1 MLKPISI
8 LSSLLRHYFDYIS
21 QDDNATA
28 KVNAALDARYVCT
41 NNLETSFTNT
51 EDSISPN
58 DLMSFQW
65 QIGCGIVTFS
75 CFSFFFYMGFLSKT
89 FTIHRT
95 AGEGVGYLFNS
106 SLHEYLDISRAV
118 AAVGSPLR
126 IARSRATGNLWLP
139 SAIR

>member
-8 LSSLLRHYFDYIS
+8 LSGLLRHYFDYIS

-41 NNLETSFTNT
+41 NDLATSFANT

-65 QIGCGIVTFS
+65 QIACGIVTFF
-75 CFSFFFYMGFLSKT
+75 CFSFFFYLGFLSQTLQPGNWETLASERNLLTTK
-89 FTIHRT
+89 
-95 AGEGVGYLFNS
+95 L
-106 SLHEYLDISRAV
+106 RAL
-118 AAVGSPLR
+118 AFIGHHKFQTLNN
-126 IARSRATGNLWLP
+126 I
-139 SAIR
+139 I